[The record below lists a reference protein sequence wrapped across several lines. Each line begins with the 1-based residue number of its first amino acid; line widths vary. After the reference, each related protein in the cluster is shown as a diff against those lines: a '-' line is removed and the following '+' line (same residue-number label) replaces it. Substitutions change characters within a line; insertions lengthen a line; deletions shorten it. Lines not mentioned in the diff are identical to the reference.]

1 VSVMPNLAELRQA
14 SAELDGVELIR
25 VLAGPGGPLRHKT
38 ALVSSFGAESVV
50 LLHMAAQVDQ
60 ALPVI
65 FLDTGRHFPETLAY
79 RDQVVDRL
87 GLQEVRTAYPDR
99 QDLRRHDR
107 HGRLFADDPGLCCD
121 IRKTQP
127 LAEEL
132 EGFAAWITGRKRF
145 QGGLRA
151 GLDVIEAEAGT
162 GRVKLNPLAT
172 WDAERIERYRVAHD
186 LPAHPLLA
194 RGYRSI
200 GCASCTRPTRP
211 GEPARAGRWFGIDK
225 TECGIHLPE
234 PYGDNI

>member
-65 FLDTGRHFPETLAY
+65 FLDTGRHFPETIAY
-79 RDQVVDRL
+79 RDTLVRRL
-87 GLQEVRTAYPDR
+87 GLTDIRNAYPDAAE
-99 QDLRRHDR
+99 LRRYDR
-107 HGRLFADDPGLCCD
+107 HGRLFATEPDFCCD

-132 EGFAAWITGRKRF
+132 EGFGAWITGRKRF
-145 QGGLRA
+145 QGGLRTA
-151 GLDVIEAEAGT
+151 LDTIEPEGAT
-162 GRVKLNPLAT
+162 GRVKLNPLAS
-172 WDAERIERYRVAHD
+172 WDAVQIEAYRVTYD
-186 LPAHPLLA
+186 LPAHPLVA
-194 RGYRSI
+194 RGFRSI
-200 GCASCTRPTRP
+200 GCATCTRPTRE
-211 GEPARAGRWFGIDK
+211 GEDARAGRWAGIDK
-225 TECGIHLPE
+225 TECGIHLPQ